1 MPEFVLFPAR
11 RFFGARSQTAAL
23 FVSFAILVLAPSMAA
38 AAAADAKRVVIGTGS
53 DAGLYIGLGQAICK
67 VVAQQTSSI
76 DCSAQTSA
84 GSVDNVR
91 GLADGRFDIAI
102 VQSDVHQ
109 HAVKGQ
115 AMFQKSGP
123 NPDLRSLFSAYQE
136 SLAVIVRE
144 DSGINGME
152 DFPGTR
158 INIGPN
164 GSGSNTTMK
173 VLLGMRGWKPSI
185 FKQITTLEPR
195 EEAKSF
201 CLGKVDIFT
210 YVIGHPSALVKTI
223 LEKCPARFVGIT
235 GPVVDELVRRY
246 PYYVRARIPAAA
258 YPDLNHDV
266 PSIGM
271 YATVMTT
278 TRLEDA
284 VAYQVMKAVFEQLTA
299 IRKTHDVFRFMT
311 PVDMITG
318 PLTAPFHDGA
328 QRYLRNTGRIR

>member
-1 MPEFVLFPAR
+1 
-11 RFFGARSQTAAL
+11 
-23 FVSFAILVLAPSMAA
+23 
-38 AAAADAKRVVIGTGS
+38 
-53 DAGLYIGLGQAICK
+53 
-67 VVAQQTSSI
+67 
-76 DCSAQTSA
+76 
-84 GSVDNVR
+84 
-91 GLADGRFDIAI
+91 
-102 VQSDVHQ
+102 
-109 HAVKGQ
+109 
-115 AMFQKSGP
+115 
-123 NPDLRSLFSAYQE
+123 
-136 SLAVIVRE
+136 
-144 DSGINGME
+144 
-152 DFPGTR
+152 
-158 INIGPN
+158 
-164 GSGSNTTMK
+164 MK